1 MPPVDPVELA
11 PLIHCQRSEEQV
23 VQDFRPGAEPALAL
37 VQDRDHFL
45 KLSLH
50 RLPRFFRRH
59 SLRYQA
65 FRRIVRHWR
74 AHLPAGVT
82 LEVPYEQLVQDH
94 EQWSRRMLEFL
105 DLPWDPHCLQFFR

>member
-1 MPPVDPVELA
+1 MVEKTCVNCFNL
-11 PLIHCQRSEEQV
+11 
-23 VQDFRPGAEPALAL
+23 GASHPELPNARIIYLTRGPI
-37 VQDRDHFL
+37 DNC
-45 KLSLH
+45 LSIFTHNYSSTHDCSNSLDG
-50 RLPRFFRRH
+50 LSRH
-59 SLRYQA
+59 YQA